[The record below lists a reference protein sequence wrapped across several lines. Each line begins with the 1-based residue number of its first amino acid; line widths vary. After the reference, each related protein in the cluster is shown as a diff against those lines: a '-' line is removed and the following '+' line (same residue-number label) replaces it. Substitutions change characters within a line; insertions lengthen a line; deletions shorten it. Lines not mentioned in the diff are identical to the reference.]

1 MFQIGD
7 RVCSIVNHPD
17 NNECIVVGSAG
28 TIVDIDGIV
37 ICVEWDE
44 YVNGHSCD
52 GSAKY
57 GYGWNLEQHQI
68 ELENDGVQYEFDEE
82 KFKQLIGIL
91 K

>member
-68 ELENDGVQYEFDEE
+68 ELENDGV
-82 KFKQLIGIL
+82 
-91 K
+91 